1 MDGVKLM
8 ANGIRLEKEIIKKEN
23 PTGKST
29 KKRSVSHSHDV
40 TSITK
45 DPDANVIIDA
55 TSKSKGKKKK
65 ADNDESSVDRTEE
78 NDSTTEESKDKK
90 EEN

>member
-23 PTGKST
+23 PSGKST
-29 KKRSVSHSHDV
+29 KKRSATHDT
-40 TSITK
+40 TSIGK

-55 TSKSKGKKKK
+55 TKGKKKK
-65 ADNDESSVDRTEE
+65 TDKDESSVDRTDE
-78 NDSTTEESKDKK
+78 NDASTEES
-90 EEN
+90 EENEKESDD